1 MYQINYKSAH
11 LSGANFKA
19 FYDFILQGK
28 DVQEMPSWLAIIN
41 DNVAL
46 HNQIVAKIDKAT
58 EISKE
63 FDALRLITS
72 YFKKLK

>member
-19 FYDFILQGK
+19 FYDFILQVK

-46 HNQIVAKIDKAT
+46 HN
-58 EISKE
+58 
-63 FDALRLITS
+63 
-72 YFKKLK
+72 